1 MTSSVSCSSP
11 SAPRRRRP
19 TALAR
24 AARWL
29 AVLVGAGLASTAPAA
44 AQGVTNPDQA
54 PVAWIRY
61 ATSATETVTT
71 LLQAESEAAVR
82 LRAYLDATRPAPDQP
97 TAPLLIK
104 VWVEKDGRISRI
116 DHAAFAHSEPNA
128 DLRALLVGAALP
140 GAPPAD
146 MRLPLRI
153 LVQLPPAPAS
163 ASSAYV
169 EANRQLQPPA
179 PERRPVTD
187 PLGLPEP
194 GTANRLNLPRE
205 PDAKP
210 KS

>member
-1 MTSSVSCSSP
+1 MTPSVSSSSP
-11 SAPRRRRP
+11 SAPRRRAP
-19 TALAR
+19 TALAHT
-24 AARWL
+24 ARWL
-29 AVLVGAGLASTAPAA
+29 AALVGVGLASTAPAA
-44 AQGVTNPDQA
+44 AQDVTPPDQA
-54 PVAWIRY
+54 PVEWVRY
-61 ATSATETVTT
+61 ATSATETVTA
-71 LLQAESEAAVR
+71 LLQAESEAAIR

-104 VWVEKDGRISRI
+104 VWVDKDGGISRI
-116 DHAAFAHSEPNA
+116 DHAPFAHAEPNA
-128 DLRALLVGAALP
+128 DLSTLLVGAALT
-140 GAPPAD
+140 GTPPAD

-163 ASSAYV
+163 ASPDYV

-205 PDAKP
+205 SGAKP